1 MACCPVCG
9 KKIKFRRLHSLSRAD
24 YIFCGSC
31 DTRLVIN
38 RKSQVKVY
46 VFIIIITTLPCML
59 FDNDMLCYIGGI
71 FMLFLLLISDN
82 FVRLDKKE

>member
-1 MACCPVCG
+1 
-9 KKIKFRRLHSLSRAD
+9 
-24 YIFCGSC
+24 
-31 DTRLVIN
+31 
-38 RKSQVKVY
+38 
-46 VFIIIITTLPCML
+46 ML